1 MIDAAAIELEVWMSE
16 GGLPGYI
23 DGVAR
28 VEVLNYTRNRVGEG
42 IMLCERASNKRKK
55 GEAGDGVGKRHF
67 KY

>member
-1 MIDAAAIELEVWMSE
+1 MIDAAAIELEVRMGE

-42 IMLCERASNKRKK
+42 ILLCERAGNK
-55 GEAGDGVGKRHF
+55 GENGEADDGVGKRHF
-67 KY
+67 